1 MRAIVFADRLGEELL
16 PVTKKFSVAMLPI
29 AGKELLIYT
38 IEELLAA
45 GIRDL
50 VIIVTAHSDQLGAST
65 LGEGERWGCT
75 IRYVLS
81 RGEEPPFEVWT
92 RLKLDDQEPLLVLR
106 GDVLRSPVLSEFLE
120 HSQHRPEGFACCGH
134 EDPCGNLMILQADT
148 PNVSV
153 LLDSLHWKNSGQQS
167 KDVRCD
173 CKIAAFNNLED
184 LAAFHKANLDL
195 VAGRLPGLKVPGR
208 SVALGLHAGRGA
220 KVSPKSLKKGV
231 AYVGDNSRI
240 HPDAEFVSEVV
251 VGRDVLVDRAA
262 ILRDSV
268 VLPGTYVGE
277 LVEVA
282 NAIVSSS
289 HLIRVDT
296 GAIVP
301 ISDAFL
307 LGSLGG
313 SEKERAT
320 ISAWDRLGGILLL
333 ALSLP
338 LWPIAAATASLSSD
352 GPMMESRLLVGN
364 RKRHEQA
371 GQCEEG
377 FTAKNW
383 NTSVPVLRYLPRLLP
398 LIRGDLRLFG
408 VSPLSPDESESR
420 TQEWQMVRDQAHVG
434 LIGPAQL
441 SLPEKAPL
449 EERLLCDAF
458 YAREQSLG
466 KDMRYLLQGVKML
479 FTPSAWRAQE

>member
-1 MRAIVFADRLGEELL
+1 MRAVVFADRLGEELL

-38 IEELLAA
+38 IEELVAA

-81 RGEEPPFEVWT
+81 RGEEPPSEVWA
-92 RLKLDDQEPLLVLR
+92 RLKLDDREPLLVLR
-106 GDVLRSPVLSEFLE
+106 GDVLRSPVTNEFLE
-120 HSQHRPEGFACCGH
+120 HSQHHPKGFACCGH
-134 EDPCGNLMILQADT
+134 EDSRGNLLLLQADT
-148 PNVSV
+148 PDVST
-153 LLDSLHWKNSGQQS
+153 LLDTLHWRSSGEQS
-167 KDVRCD
+167 RDAQCN
-173 CKIAAFNNLED
+173 CEIAALNNLED

-195 VAGRLPGLKVPGR
+195 VAGRLPGRKVPGH
-208 SVALGLHAGRGA
+208 SIALGLHAGRGA

-231 AYVGDNSRI
+231 VYVGDNSRI

-262 ILRDSV
+262 ILRDCV
-268 VLPGTYVGE
+268 VLPRTYVGE

-313 SEKERAT
+313 SEKKRAST
-320 ISAWDRLGGILLL
+320 SASERLGGMLLL

-338 LWPIAAATASLSSD
+338 LWPIAAATAKLSSD
-352 GPMMESRLLVGN
+352 GPMLESRLLVGN
-364 RKRHEQA
+364 RRKHEQA
-371 GQCEEG
+371 GESKKD
-377 FTAKNW
+377 FTVRNW

-398 LIRGDLRLFG
+398 VIRGDLRLFG

-420 TQEWQMVRDQAHVG
+420 TEEWQMVRDQAQAG
-434 LIGPAQL
+434 LIGPTQL
-441 SLPEKAPL
+441 SLPENAPL

-466 KDMRYLLQGVKML
+466 KDMQYLLQGVKML
-479 FTPSAWRAQE
+479 FTASAWRPQK